1 MRGDERKGRDLGRAL
16 VGEGGGGAR
25 KEEEEGA
32 WSKSKSERGPSRG
45 WGQTVF
51 QSREREKDKSERG

>member
-25 KEEEEGA
+25 REEKEGA
-32 WSKSKSERGPSRG
+32 WSKSKRESERGPSRG
-45 WGQTVF
+45 WRPFFNQ
-51 QSREREKDKSERG
+51 EREKEKSKRG